1 MYVEKK
7 LKYLTYL
14 SSAMLS
20 MIFLSLLFYFG
31 LFFPRPPY
39 WIPLSIEVN
48 NVIVCSIILAMLPSA
63 TIEFLNHRWLDGV
76 EKNVHKLLQDVT
88 EEVKSGQPLINA
100 LEINAS
106 TDYGPISP
114 LLRESLIRFDLTSN
128 FRDVMNWFGVNL
140 IKPVGNQM
148 ASILLESYETGGENT
163 DVLISS
169 VKLFKAIEDDRLH
182 RKSQTRPY
190 IFIIYTGLIIFIL
203 LSSVLLNQFLIHFQF
218 TNEVSGLRQAGINL
232 ASINLD
238 YYTSIL
244 YWAAIIE
251 SLVGGIVAGK
261 MIEGKVSAGLTHSIL
276 MLMITLFLYNLI
288 I

>member
-76 EKNVHKLLQDVT
+76 EKNVHKLLQDIT

-100 LEINAS
+100 LEVNAS